1 MKRFVLPPVPA
12 LMMACACA
20 TLVFLPG
27 IADENDDE
35 DIRGPDVQVE
45 PLPTMPP
52 HARQTPSVPRMQEE
66 DRPIPTA
73 PRVEVDRAGL
83 VADMA
88 ALRQDVVRVRSA
100 LEERDADFQSRIERE
115 SVQYQEPDADPGSQ
129 EVTPHGDPDI
139 SDRLGNNY
147 LAVQR
152 YRRGTTPMPPRVTA
166 RIHHE
171 RVEVV
176 YRDLLFR
183 LDKSPND
190 RGINPARR
198 MVSLH
203 VEDMPWEEALTRLLR
218 QVGLGWRHEGE
229 RGGGR
234 GASVIIFELSD
245 TSQRPSD
252 DRWQDAAMRS
262 LRAAA
267 RSGNDAIAAEAR
279 YRMARNDQ
287 RQAER
292 LRQEGRD
299 DDTWR
304 ALHYAAISGFA
315 DVIQEFDTGTRVHG
329 DILPWVRGSMLGIGS
344 SMETVG
350 MYREAYSV
358 YRNFLARADREH
370 EAVPQV
376 MLAAANAAR
385 RQHARAATGDVSD
398 LDIASRLLQ
407 DLINTYGDDP
417 RVLATVTQARLELGQ
432 LYMQQGE
439 YEAARTQLLA
449 HADFAGDDISHRIH
463 FMIAQAEMAMARRL
477 RGQGE
482 GYARE
487 ADVHF
492 ADAEARLEII
502 TQSFFRRETDPLV
515 DEDIYRRAMFKLGRV
530 KMQRHRPDF
539 VAALHIFLRA
549 RQRFPRSDLEAPLL
563 ISIARCYA
571 EIHAD
576 REHIAHMW
584 QLLENDELLDD
595 RDVRFQLS
603 EMLQDLQDQ
612 AEGYP
617 GPIHAR
623 VLFYLAQYNY
633 RVAEQNPSLHAEHYE
648 RAVALYQRVIDQRP
662 PQHLAQASRLGLARA
677 ALAAGDDAR
686 GRSNLRDI
694 LRDPSTH
701 PRDRALASQILGDH
715 LHSEGRFREAIQAY
729 DGNWDV
735 RGGD

>member
-1 MKRFVLPPVPA
+1 MRSISWLTAIGLGAGLSVVLTALAVVEAQEHEEELLEPPQSQA
-12 LMMACACA
+12 
-20 TLVFLPG
+20 
-27 IADENDDE
+27 
-35 DIRGPDVQVE
+35 E

-52 HARQTPSVPRMQEE
+52 RARQTPSVPRLDVDVVESI
-66 DRPIPTA
+66 RTPL
-73 PRVEVDRAGL
+73 VEVDRAGL
-83 VADMA
+83 IADMT
-88 ALRQDVVRVRSA
+88 ALRQDVARVRNA
-100 LEERDADFQSRIERE
+100 LEQRDPEFQQRIERD
-115 SVQYQEPDADPGSQ
+115 SVQYEEEPRDELDESVRA
-129 EVTPHGDPDI
+129 HGDPDV
-139 SDRLGNNY
+139 SDRLGDNY
-147 LAVQR
+147 LAVQH
-152 YRRGTTPMPPRVTA
+152 YRRGTTAMPARVTA
-166 RIHHE
+166 RITHE

-176 YRDLLFR
+176 YRDLLYR
-183 LDKSPND
+183 IGKSPND
-190 RGINPARR
+190 RGVNPARR

-203 VEDMPWEEALTRLLR
+203 VEDLHWEDALTRLLR
-218 QVGLGWRHEGE
+218 QVGLGWRHESE

-234 GASVIIFELSD
+234 GSSVVIFEMSD
-245 TSQRPSD
+245 AAQRPSD
-252 DRWQDAAMRS
+252 ERWQESAMRS

-292 LRQEGRD
+292 LRREGRD
-299 DDTWR
+299 DESWR

-315 DVIQEFDTGTRVHG
+315 DVIQEFDTGSRVSG
-329 DILPWVRGSMLGIGS
+329 DVLPWIRGSMLGIGA
-344 SMETVG
+344 SMEAVD

-358 YRNFLARADREH
+358 YRNYLAKADRDSEL
-370 EAVPQV
+370 VPQV
-376 MLAAANAAR
+376 MFAAANAAR

-407 DLINTYGDDP
+407 DLIATYGDDQ
-417 RVLATVTQARLELGQ
+417 RVLATVTKARLELGQ

-439 YEAARTQLLA
+439 YEAAREQLLA
-449 HADFAGDDISHRIH
+449 HADFAGDELSHRIH
-463 FMIAQAEMAMARRL
+463 FMVAQAEMAIGRRL

-482 GYARE
+482 AYARE
-487 ADVHF
+487 ADVHL
-492 ADAEARLEII
+492 ANAESRLELIA
-502 TQSFFRRETDPLV
+502 QSFYRRETDPLL
-515 DEDIYRRAMFKLGRV
+515 DEDTYRRALYEFGRV
-530 KMQRHRPDF
+530 KMQRQRPDY

-584 QLLENDELLDD
+584 QLLENDALLED

-612 AEGYP
+612 AEGYS
-617 GPIHAR
+617 GPIEAR

-633 RVAEQNPSLHAEHYE
+633 RVAEQNPSLHADHYD
-648 RAVALYQRVIDQRP
+648 RAVSLYQRVIDKRP
-662 PQHLAQASRLGLARA
+662 PQHLAQSSRLGLARA
-677 ALAAGDDAR
+677 ALGAGDDAR

-701 PRDRALASQILGDH
+701 PRDRALASQLLGDH
-715 LHSEGRFREAIQAY
+715 LHSQGRFREAIQAY
-729 DGNWDV
+729 DGHWDV
-735 RGGD
+735 RGGE